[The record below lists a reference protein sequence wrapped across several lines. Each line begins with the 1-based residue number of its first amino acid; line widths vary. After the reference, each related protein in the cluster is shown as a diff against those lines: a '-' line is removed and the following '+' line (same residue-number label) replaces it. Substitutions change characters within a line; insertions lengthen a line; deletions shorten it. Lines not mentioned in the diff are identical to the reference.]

1 MLIEITTIKKLIEIT
16 PIKKL
21 MKITPISHLIGLLR
35 NQTTAFV
42 LKPRDNEAFPE
53 RDKARRGVELEK
65 IQKEYLAKRSL
76 SIRAV

>member
-35 NQTTAFV
+35 NQTAFV
-42 LKPRDNEAFPE
+42 LKRRDNEAFPE
-53 RDKARRGVELEK
+53 RDKARRVE
-65 IQKEYLAKRSL
+65 
-76 SIRAV
+76 